1 MEVLTLAFLLVV
13 GLVVLFIFGI
23 MAFQSMQ
30 DFLEEKK
37 QGK

>member
-1 MEVLTLAFLLVV
+1 MEVLTLVFLLVV